1 MICLKF
7 TSCVSPSSRYMHSRS
22 VDRERER
29 ERDKRDVNRDKKTY
43 VICKKGDYMRTEYT
57 RGKCSRSSEKE
68 EEKR

>member
-1 MICLKF
+1 
-7 TSCVSPSSRYMHSRS
+7 MHSRS

-57 RGKCSRSSEKE
+57 RVKCSRSSERE
-68 EEKR
+68 EERR